1 MGMSVYQKVS
11 KNVGSPIAGLCPVKK
26 TNIDELGGPLYM
38 EPSSISAMSTAR
50 VTVKT

>member
-26 TNIDELGGPLYM
+26 TNIDELGGPLYGTLIYIRYVY
-38 EPSSISAMSTAR
+38 S
-50 VTVKT
+50 